1 MVFYIYEVVVLK
13 YFIDSAERK
22 SSVHENYI
30 EIQTSKAT
38 EEFWDETSLY
48 MPYGAVEQSK
58 LGYFLEHCMRK
69 DVLFD
74 SETISK
80 EDWLGVLTEAEMFN
94 ENTYEAICELR
105 EWIKN
110 QFEDVDQTI
119 RLIWESERTLERRR
133 AERDAYPVSQEFYE
147 EVKAIDSNLSFEKHQ
162 EEYEKLLDKYN
173 MPSCFYPFPLFD
185 PDKWN

>member
-1 MVFYIYEVVVLK
+1 MK

-22 SSVHENYI
+22 SSGHENHI

-48 MPYGAVEQSK
+48 MPCDAVEQSK

-94 ENTYEAICELR
+94 KNTYEAICELR
-105 EWIKN
+105 EWLKN

-147 EVKAIDSNLSFEKHQ
+147 EVKSIGSELSFEKHQ
-162 EEYEKLLDKYN
+162 EEYEKILDKYN
-173 MPSCFYPFPLFD
+173 MPSYFYPLDFDD
-185 PDKWN
+185 PDKW

>member
-1 MVFYIYEVVVLK
+1 MK
-13 YFIDSAERK
+13 YFIDSEERK
-22 SSVHENYI
+22 FSGHENYI
-30 EIQTSKAT
+30 EFQTSKAT
-38 EEFWDETSLY
+38 KEFWDETSLY
-48 MPYGAVEQSK
+48 MSCDAVEQSK
-58 LGYFLEHCMRK
+58 LGCFLEHCMRK

-80 EDWLGVLTEAEMFN
+80 EDWSGVLTEDEMFN

-110 QFEDVDQTI
+110 QFEDVKQTI
-119 RLIWESERTLERRR
+119 RLIWESERALERRR
-133 AERDAYPVSQEFYE
+133 SERDAYPVSQEFYE

>member
-1 MVFYIYEVVVLK
+1 
-13 YFIDSAERK
+13 
-22 SSVHENYI
+22 
-30 EIQTSKAT
+30 
-38 EEFWDETSLY
+38 
-48 MPYGAVEQSK
+48 MPYDAVEQSK

-80 EDWLGVLTEAEMFN
+80 EDWSGVLTEAEMFN

-119 RLIWESERTLERRR
+119 RLIWESERALERRR
-133 AERDAYPVSQEFYE
+133 AERDAYPASQEFYE